1 MNKPAELYN
10 GVEICVAK
18 TPGEW
23 RKWLQKNSEEKDSV
37 WLIIYK
43 KQSGIK
49 SVYYPEAV
57 DEALCFGWIDSK
69 ANRRDA
75 DSYYQYFSKRNA
87 KSKWSNLNKT
97 KVKMLIK
104 EKRMQPQGMKMIEI
118 AKETGTWT
126 ALDKVEKIYLPKELA
141 DQFKKDRIAF
151 EYWKKFPP
159 SAKKA
164 ILQWIDNARKPE
176 TRMNRILET
185 ITKAHDNIRAN
196 QYIRK

>member
-69 ANRRDA
+69 AIGVMQIATINIF
-75 DSYYQYFSKRNA
+75 QK
-87 KSKWSNLNKT
+87 
-97 KVKMLIK
+97 KM
-104 EKRMQPQGMKMIEI
+104 R
-118 AKETGTWT
+118 
-126 ALDKVEKIYLPKELA
+126 
-141 DQFKKDRIAF
+141 
-151 EYWKKFPP
+151 
-159 SAKKA
+159 KA
-164 ILQWIDNARKPE
+164 NGV
-176 TRMNRILET
+176 T
-185 ITKAHDNIRAN
+185 
-196 QYIRK
+196 